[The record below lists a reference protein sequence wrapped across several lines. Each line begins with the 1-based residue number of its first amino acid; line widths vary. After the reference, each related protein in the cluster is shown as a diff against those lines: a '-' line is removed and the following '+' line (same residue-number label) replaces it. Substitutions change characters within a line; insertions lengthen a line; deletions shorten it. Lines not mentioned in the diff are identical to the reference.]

1 MKKIYIVMEYHNS
14 KCSSYEG
21 DPDDL
26 ASRPRRAFSN
36 KDDAQKYADE
46 LNKTEESSCDDD
58 YDDDDREGYKIEFR
72 VVGVDIV

>member
-26 ASRPRRAFSN
+26 ASHPRRAFFN
-36 KDDAQKYADE
+36 KEDAQKYADE
-46 LNKTEESSCDDD
+46 LNKSEESSCDDD
-58 YDDDDREGYKIEFR
+58 YNNDYEGYEIEFR